1 MIKKAGE
8 KNIFIVE
15 EAEKAISEMVE
26 KGNTVK
32 IVQSAMTL
40 ITSKIISIKVKVIFT
55 MNLVLEWEKD
65 NFSKFKEINNIVKTL
80 GKGI

>member
-26 KGNTVK
+26 KGNTIK